1 MTAQHSTPN
10 LVAYFS
16 EQLLSHNFSESGI
29 LSVLTGWFWFRIPQ
43 VAVRMSA
50 SVKSSEEL
58 TEVGGSTS

>member
-1 MTAQHSTPN
+1 MTAQHITPN

-16 EQLLSHNFSESGI
+16 KPLLSHNFAKSGI
-29 LSVLTGWFWFRIPQ
+29 LSVLTGWFWFRISH

-50 SVKSSEEL
+50 RVKSSEEL